1 MFKLLP
7 ETFVILLFNIIPI
20 FGVAFYNWSP
30 FEVFWLF
37 WMETLIIAVF
47 NTVRVL
53 YSQGEQPDVP
63 YSNGSL
69 KLNIGPAISY
79 LVVRVIIFL
88 FYSVFIITFIGIMA
102 NPKGDGVGSLAVIV
116 FADKLFNLALLITIV
131 SQAFYLIRYFF
142 MNGAYR
148 FSKRSDYTAI
158 FDARQIVIHVAVVL
172 GAVGA
177 SFLFKDGNPNS
188 AIWIIAVFCVVKTVV
203 ELALA
208 SYSKKSMDSAARQ
221 AI

>member
-1 MFKLLP
+1 MLKLLP
-7 ETFVILLFNIIPI
+7 ETIVILLFNIIPI

-47 NTVRVL
+47 NTIRVL
-53 YSQGEQPDVP
+53 YSQGWHPDEPVAS
-63 YSNGSL
+63 SNL
-69 KLNIGPAISY
+69 KLHIGPAISY
-79 LVVRVIIFL
+79 LLLRIVIFL
-88 FYSVFIITFIGIMA
+88 FYSVFIITFIGVMA
-102 NPKGDGVGSLAVIV
+102 NPTGDGVRSLSVIV
-116 FADKLFNLALLITIV
+116 FANKLFNLALLITIV

-158 FDARQIVIHVAVVL
+158 FDARQIVIHIAVVL
-172 GAVGA
+172 GAVGS

-188 AIWIIAVFCVVKTVV
+188 AIWLIVVFCVVKTVV
-203 ELALA
+203 ELVLA
-208 SYSKKSMDSAARQ
+208 SNSKKSMDIAARQ
-221 AI
+221 AL